1 MALKIKAG
9 VVDQIK
15 QEMSIQLIS
24 PNPSKHVWCD
34 PVTTLFGEWTNNPDL
49 LDFFADVSHKKGLKQ
64 KPLKLDQVLK
74 LITESYDEQG
84 HTIGSKMWKKLVG
97 SSAPVEGSAATAQ
110 QMTEMTY
117 KVKEHYALVAVPT
130 GFDWAA
136 RGINMKPL
144 LQDINAWET
153 AIPQATREAWDVA
166 ILIVIWV
173 VYEALGLGG
182 LNEEAL
188 QLHRIVRDYCRK
200 GCIDEG
206 KLVIDDWKDKFVDSD
221 SDYAFLQWAWSKLLH
236 DNDIPSKWAD
246 NPQVF
251 EVVIFLAH
259 CREIVT
265 KINKG
270 LPWGDYLEAY
280 TAWDLDVDE
289 VRAMSAACQ
298 ILRDGAKGRLML
310 QDILD
315 KTQDTQG
322 VLQYLLEKDQIG
334 LLEFLEETPGTEIS
348 LGGVALLDQV
358 RLMKEWTVAR
368 QQAKLAKADSL
379 I

>member
-15 QEMSIQLIS
+15 QEMNIQEIA
-24 PNPSKHVWCD
+24 PNPKKHVWCD
-34 PVTTLFGEWTNNPDL
+34 PVTTLFGQWKNNPDL
-49 LDFFADVSHKKGLKQ
+49 LDFFMDVSHKKGLKQ

-74 LITESYDEQG
+74 LIAESYDGETN
-84 HTIGSKMWKKLVG
+84 TIDSNMWKKLVG
-97 SSAPVEGSAATAQ
+97 SSAPVEGSAATAEE
-110 QMTEMTY
+110 MTDMTY

-144 LQDINAWET
+144 LQDIEAWET
-153 AIPQATREAWDVA
+153 AVPETIREVWDVA
-166 ILIVIWV
+166 VLIIIWI

-188 QLHRIVRDYCRK
+188 LFHRLVRDFCRK

-206 KLVIDDWKDKFVDSD
+206 KISIEKWKDEWNYSK
-221 SDYAFLQWAWSKLLH
+221 SDYAFLGWGWSKLLKG
-236 DNDIPSKWAD
+236 NDIPDQWAE

-270 LPWGDYLEAY
+270 LPWGDYLQAY
-280 TAWDLDVDE
+280 TAWDLEVEE
-289 VRAMSAACQ
+289 VRALAAACQ

-310 QDILD
+310 QDIID

-322 VLQYLLEKDQIG
+322 VLEYLTEKDPYYLLD
-334 LLEFLEETPGTEIS
+334 LLAEMPGTEIS

-358 RLMKEWTVAR
+358 DLMKKWVIGR
-368 QQAKLAKADSL
+368 QEAKLAKADSM